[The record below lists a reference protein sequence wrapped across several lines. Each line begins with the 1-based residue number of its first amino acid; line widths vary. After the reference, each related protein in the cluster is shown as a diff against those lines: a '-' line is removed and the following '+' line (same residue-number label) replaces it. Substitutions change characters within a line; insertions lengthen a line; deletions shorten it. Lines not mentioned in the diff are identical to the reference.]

1 MVSISTIN
9 SAAQTQSV
17 SNTAST
23 VAATTTAVKTTTAPT
38 ISTTNSSTVK
48 VSSAALTVAKA
59 PSVATPMSVA
69 QILAAGANIPAN
81 TVIKDTAAN
90 ISTNLKALGALT
102 TFSNVSSITLSDIK
116 AGTISIARTDIAG
129 DLSDPQNTDPNLA
142 VLKKITSSYTL
153 KVSGLAVSDALTL
166 KSPAK
171 TATLSLS
178 ISDTVDNIA
187 ASLTA
192 LQTAAKAKSIA
203 GIAIPPAT
211 AGLPK
216 ANLTITA
223 AQFKASPELF
233 ATIKGDYDLTI
244 TGVLAADAV
253 TAAGNADKVLKAS
266 GSGSTQSKVAISDT
280 SANLVKSIAALETA
294 AIAGRLTSITVSDGK
309 ALVLTEAQIKA
320 DNHFLATQFTSNT
333 TVEATAVA
341 AADVLTVQSLVNANA
356 KLTLT
361 KESIAD
367 TAANIQSNL
376 DKLEAAVKAPTLS
389 SASSA
394 FTIANIGITD
404 KGSITV
410 TNSTLVNDIDALKVL
425 TGKYTINVTDITVS
439 DALALKA
446 PSKDATL
453 AISVKDTAANI
464 AANWDKLQAAV
475 KAKTI
480 TAITVT
486 DSASS
491 LLSIS
496 AAQLK
501 SDADALK
508 VVTGDY
514 KLSVTGVAA
523 ADVAKTLT
531 TKNIYSVEVKDTV
544 ANILKNLP
552 SIQTAVT
559 AAKIQNV
566 VITDAA
572 NPSLSISDIFALT
585 TTLPNV
591 TLASGVKFNVKDT
604 ANMII
609 AHSRDDI
616 GDVLKNAGTVTL
628 TDKTPPNLTLAD
640 AITLKG
646 IANLTAGTKYN
657 VTDGGTVI
665 AAQAALAGET
675 VLSGAASVTINKN
688 FTIADAKAIAGI
700 KTLAKGTVY
709 SIADTADNVI
719 AQSAVAGDKILSGAN
734 TVTVVDTSAKIIARL
749 DQLEVLAKVA
759 KIADIKFTDTPSAA
773 LDITQDQ
780 LVKDAEAIGKIISQR
795 TLPTLSVTK
804 PQTPAPLGKIS
815 VTPISGASSLPN
827 SAQIS
832 FVSKDGNK
840 IYGQYQTENGS
851 THFFQSTKNVP
862 NNLNIKTYSSPLV
875 TYFNNNATDSGWN
888 FIDLTPQAQS
898 NTFNLINEE
907 QNIIYGNYTNIDG
920 SSGVYGMSPFGQ
932 FIQYSI
938 SNGQIDGC
946 STDGMKFWGN
956 ANGVAFLADF
966 NGNLKYITPNN
977 DASSIYKT
985 SSNGNYFWGTYSTG
999 SNNHVFLSDANG
1011 NLQDKTPNAN
1021 YAILG
1026 GASADGNAV
1035 WGAYHTDT
1043 GPWTAFYADT
1053 SNKNISIDQNN
1064 SNIQFAYKNI
1074 NGNVHLSG
1082 TFTNQ
1087 TGYTHVYYYDE
1098 INGFKDIC
1106 PNSKDQTLL
1115 GSSPDGSII
1124 WGRYTLENDTTH
1136 LFKYDSHNGFVDCTP
1151 TVQNISTIKS
1161 SNDNSSLIGSYI
1173 YGINPGHL
1181 QAFSFNSSSG
1191 LNIINPPSGIDSS
1204 IDFISNDNSLLTG
1217 HYWDGGEKIF
1227 LNKIGSTSIDITPLI
1242 SSQNIIEGISNNGNF
1257 VIGKTNFGNNNT
1269 GNKWSFFIA
1278 SITGKISYFG
1288 NDDISINTVDHLN
1301 FNHSSDNSV
1310 FWGSSVK
1317 PESAVSSYII
1327 GADGNINVVESNNS
1341 QIVGISDNNSVLYG
1355 FTRDSSG
1362 QPRAALFNKDGSVV
1376 DVSPS
1381 GSIFSEIRGISP
1393 DGSKIWGTY
1402 SDQNQITHNFIS
1414 NISIS

>member
-1 MVSISTIN
+1 MVSISNIN

-17 SNTAST
+17 SNTAKT
-23 VAATTTAVKTTTAPT
+23 VVATTTAVKTTTAPT

-59 PSVATPMSVA
+59 PTVATPMSVA

-102 TFSNVSSITLSDIK
+102 TFSFVSSITLSDTK
-116 AGTISIARTDIAG
+116 AGTISIVRTDIAG
-129 DLSDPQNTDPNLA
+129 DFSDPQNTDPNLA

-153 KVSGLAVSDALTL
+153 NVSDLSVSDALTL

-211 AGLPK
+211 AGAAK
-216 ANLTITA
+216 ANLSITA
-223 AQFKASPELF
+223 AQLKASPELL

-294 AIAGRLTSITVSDGK
+294 ATAGRLTSITVSDGK

-320 DNHFLATQFTSNT
+320 DSHFLATQFTSNT

-341 AADVLTVQSLVNANA
+341 AADVLTVQSLVNANG
-356 KLTLT
+356 KLSLT

-376 DKLEAAVKAPTLS
+376 DNLEAAVKAPTLS
-389 SASSA
+389 SASNA

-410 TNSTLVNDIDALKVL
+410 ANSTLVNDIDALKVL
-425 TGKYTINVTDITVS
+425 TGKYTLNVTDIGVS

-486 DSASS
+486 DSTSS

-508 VVTGDY
+508 LVTGDY
-514 KLSVTGVAA
+514 KLSVTGVSA

-531 TKNIYSVEVKDTV
+531 AKNMYSVEVKDSV

-566 VITDAA
+566 VITDAT
-572 NPSLSISDIFALT
+572 NPSLSITDIFALT

-591 TLASGVKFNVKDT
+591 TLAAGVKFNVKDT

-657 VTDGGTVI
+657 VTDGGAVI

-688 FTIADAKAIAGI
+688 FTIADAKAVTGI

-709 SIADTADNVI
+709 SITDTADNI
-719 AQSAVAGDKILSGAN
+719 LAQSGVSGEKILAGAN

-749 DQLEVLAKVA
+749 DQLEVLAKA
-759 KIADIKFTDTPSAA
+759 GKIADIKFTDTPSAA

-795 TLPTLSVTK
+795 TLPTLMITK
-804 PQTPAPLGKIS
+804 PTTPPKFGKIT
-815 VTPISGASSLPN
+815 VLPISTPTTLNNSIQITTVSS
-827 SAQIS
+827 
-832 FVSKDGNK
+832 DGK
-840 IYGQYQTENGS
+840 TMYGQFTTDTGS
-851 THFFQSTKNVP
+851 THFFKATQNI
-862 NNLNIKTYSSPLV
+862 IKTQKNFPLLLDINIASSQSDTLQ
-875 TYFNNNATDSGWN
+875 GWN
-888 FIDLTPQAQS
+888 FIDLTPNAKTI
-898 NTFNLINEE
+898 TFDLIN
-907 QNIIYGNYTNIDG
+907 QNKNIIYGKYTNEDG
-920 SSGVYGMSPFGQ
+920 SQGFYAIGSEGQ
-932 FIQYSI
+932 FTQYNITNSQI
-938 SNGQIDGC
+938 KGFSEDGTKFWGKYINSNGQENCFI
-946 STDGMKFWGN
+946 
-956 ANGVAFLADF
+956 ADF
-966 NGNLKYITPNN
+966 NGNLKNITQGYNES
-977 DASSIYKT
+977 DIYKT
-985 SSNGNYFWGTYSTG
+985 TSDGNLFWGTFGSGNNDHAFICDSNGN
-999 SNNHVFLSDANG
+999 LKD
-1011 NLQDKTPNAN
+1011 LTPNAKN
-1021 YAILG
+1021 ANLSG
-1026 GASADGNAV
+1026 SSQDGSSIF
-1035 WGAYHTDT
+1035 GAYHTES
-1043 GPWTAFYADT
+1043 GPWTAFYADKFGKYIEINQINSSICYASKD
-1053 SNKNISIDQNN
+1053 SNGAVNISG
-1064 SNIQFAYKNI
+1064 Y
-1074 NGNVHLSG
+1074 
-1082 TFTNQ
+1082 FTNSL
-1087 TGYTHVYYYDE
+1087 GYNHAYFYDE
-1098 INGFKDIC
+1098 INGFKDIV
-1106 PNSKDQTLL
+1106 PDSKDAVIL
-1115 GSSPDGSII
+1115 GSSPDNSTI
-1124 WGRYTLENDTTH
+1124 WGRYTLKDNSVH
-1136 LFKYDSHNGFVDCTP
+1136 LFQFNKIKGFVDCTP
-1151 TVQNISTIKS
+1151 NVENIGNINASK
-1161 SNDNSSLIGSYI
+1161 DGSI
-1173 YGINPGHL
+1173 LFGSFDTGTNPTRIH
-1181 QAFSFNSSSG
+1181 AFIFDSQSG
-1191 LNIINPPSGIDSS
+1191 FSAVNVPSAIDSS
-1204 IDFISNDNSLLTG
+1204 LNGISNDNSLLWG
-1217 HYWDGGEKIF
+1217 NYYNPSENIF
-1227 LNKIGSTSIDITPLI
+1227 MIKNNSSIQLITIPN
-1242 SSQNIIEGISNNGNF
+1242 SSSNSIIACSNTGNF
-1257 VIGKTNFGNNNT
+1257 VLGTSNI
-1269 GNKWSFFIA
+1269 NKGSFFVATDQGNITSFA
-1278 SITGKISYFG
+1278 DNVSIYDPTGIMGHS
-1288 NDDISINTVDHLN
+1288 NDSSIFWVFSNDSTTG
-1301 FNHSSDNSV
+1301 SV
-1310 FWGSSVK
+1310 N
-1317 PESAVSSYII
+1317 SYII
-1327 GADGNINVVESNNS
+1327 SENGKITNVLSNNS
-1341 QIVGISDNNSVLYG
+1341 QIVGISENNSVLYG
-1355 FTRDSSG
+1355 FTRDSNG
-1362 QPRAALFNKDGSVV
+1362 EPRAALFNKDGSVV

-1381 GSIFSEIRGISP
+1381 GSVFSEIKGISP
-1393 DGSKIWGTY
+1393 DGTKIWGTY
-1402 SDQNQITHNFIS
+1402 TDINQTLHNFIYS
-1414 NISIS
+1414 VSLN